1 MGHDAPSLIWAQH
14 GPMVLDLQV
23 KVYTYMGFLKE
34 IAAHREVH
42 APHTTLENRVLQI
55 WNGKNT
61 IS

>member
-42 APHTTLENRVLQI
+42 APHTTLENRVL
-55 WNGKNT
+55 
-61 IS
+61 